1 MKTEE
6 GCFHS
11 RLFPLNN
18 FNLPVYSIVIH
29 SDRAK
34 VLGNNLHSAWKII
47 IERNFRYAEKVKYPL
62 KSNRELLF
70 EKDKFRQFLIDA
82 RESKILSLV
91 ERRDDLP
98 PPIFHEE
105 RERERWGKNP
115 GTRRV
120 AAINQA
126 WMVSASKAWSRSIR
140 ANQACSNKSNQ
151 PKINSRQDNNSRSG
165 EGGFMAGYVSIYLR
179 HSAEGFS

>member
-1 MKTEE
+1 MPVTKTRRARAFLHRNRPSSFGTRELN
-6 GCFHS
+6 GTINGARWKRKKDVFAPSS

-18 FNLPVYSIVIH
+18 FNLPVYSIVIQ

-47 IERNFRYAEKVKYPL
+47 IERNFRYAEKVKIYPL

-105 RERERWGKNP
+105 RERDGER
-115 GTRRV
+115 
-120 AAINQA
+120 
-126 WMVSASKAWSRSIR
+126 IR
-140 ANQACSNKSNQ
+140 G
-151 PKINSRQDNNSRSG
+151 P
-165 EGGFMAGYVSIYLR
+165 AG
-179 HSAEGFS
+179 

>member
-1 MKTEE
+1 MPVTKTRRARAFLHRNRPSSFGTRELN
-6 GCFHS
+6 GTINGTRWKRKKDVFAPSS

-18 FNLPVYSIVIH
+18 FNLPVCSIVIQ

-70 EKDKFRQFLIDA
+70 EKDKFRHFLIDA

-105 RERERWGKNP
+105 REREMGKESGDPP
-115 GTRRV
+115 G
-120 AAINQA
+120 
-126 WMVSASKAWSRSIR
+126 SR
-140 ANQACSNKSNQ
+140 
-151 PKINSRQDNNSRSG
+151 
-165 EGGFMAGYVSIYLR
+165 
-179 HSAEGFS
+179 H